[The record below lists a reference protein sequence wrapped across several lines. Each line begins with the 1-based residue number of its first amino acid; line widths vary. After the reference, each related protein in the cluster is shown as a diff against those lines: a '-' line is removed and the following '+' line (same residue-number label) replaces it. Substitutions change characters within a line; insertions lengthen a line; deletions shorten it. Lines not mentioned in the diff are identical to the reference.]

1 MEKFSTFFGLK
12 LAHLIFSAS
21 GQLSTTLQAK
31 DTTAQ
36 NAFTAA
42 RLTQDFKTRQ
52 REHASFKTFYEAVVT
67 EAKDKQNYL
76 SCLVTDAHQNV
87 LMTGHQHTNMN
98 FQRACTDTNTLK
110 FWNVSQARY
119 LGISKRKIL
128 LLFPPWSLFY

>member
-67 EAKDKQNYL
+67 EAKDK
-76 SCLVTDAHQNV
+76 TEPPV
-87 LMTGHQHTNMN
+87 LP
-98 FQRACTDTNTLK
+98 
-110 FWNVSQARY
+110 RY
-119 LGISKRKIL
+119 
-128 LLFPPWSLFY
+128 